1 MSNVPLRRF
10 VIALTSVL
18 FISAV
23 FAAGIGL
30 YVAALARWPLL
41 LVWWP
46 RLVAGVVAVVA
57 VVVPIGAWWLWWRLP
72 RRQVN
77 RLRLGI
83 RDPKARA
90 DLEDNFRKTIGQLL
104 AGAAVLIGA
113 ALAYLQFTE
122 QQRAAQ
128 EQFSKQQQTSHEQ
141 LLQQEQASRDLLIS
155 NQVSKGFEQL
165 GNDKSVVV
173 RLGGIYA
180 LEGVMNTS
188 EQYHQPVLEALSAFV
203 RDGTSNET
211 GEGPPATDIQAALRV
226 IGRRK
231 AIPSEKRLDLANTH
245 IPKANLSSA
254 YLAGAY
260 LSGALLAGA
269 DLSHADLSHA
279 DCSTPT

>member
-1 MSNVPLRRF
+1 
-10 VIALTSVL
+10 
-18 FISAV
+18 
-23 FAAGIGL
+23 
-30 YVAALARWPLL
+30 
-41 LVWWP
+41 
-46 RLVAGVVAVVA
+46 
-57 VVVPIGAWWLWWRLP
+57 
-72 RRQVN
+72 
-77 RLRLGI
+77 
-83 RDPKARA
+83 
-90 DLEDNFRKTIGQLL
+90 
-104 AGAAVLIGA
+104 
-113 ALAYLQFTE
+113 
-122 QQRAAQ
+122 
-128 EQFSKQQQTSHEQ
+128 
-141 LLQQEQASRDLLIS
+141 
-155 NQVSKGFEQL
+155 
-165 GNDKSVVV
+165 VVV

>member
-1 MSNVPLRRF
+1 MPPLRRDARSGSKRPRSAAGCWRCSPISDCGRGGDGGSGNGLLPSAGAPVMSNVPLRRF

-77 RLRLGI
+77 RLRLTI

-90 DLEDNFRKTIGQLL
+90 DVEDNFRKTIGQLL

-180 LEGVMNTS
+180 LE
-188 EQYHQPVLEALSAFV
+188 
-203 RDGTSNET
+203 
-211 GEGPPATDIQAALRV
+211 
-226 IGRRK
+226 
-231 AIPSEKRLDLANTH
+231 
-245 IPKANLSSA
+245 
-254 YLAGAY
+254 
-260 LSGALLAGA
+260 
-269 DLSHADLSHA
+269 
-279 DCSTPT
+279 